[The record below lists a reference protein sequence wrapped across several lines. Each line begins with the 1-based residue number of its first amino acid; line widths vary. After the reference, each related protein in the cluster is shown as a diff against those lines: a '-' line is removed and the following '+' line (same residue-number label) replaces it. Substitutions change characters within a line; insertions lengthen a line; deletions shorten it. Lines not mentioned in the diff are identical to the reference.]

1 MHSDPARIPIY
12 VAASAI
18 VLTLVIALVV
28 SFRAARRPPWIKAFA
43 TAAVISLAGIV
54 FAKYGAV
61 SGLPWQVY
69 YTVPAL
75 VTVCLPPFLF
85 HMQLVR
91 AGVYALLAF
100 ATAPLIHAAF
110 FYGLGWPDYMPFL
123 HLPRS

>member
-1 MHSDPARIPIY
+1 MHSDPARIPYY

-18 VLTLVIALVV
+18 VLTLVIAAVA
-28 SFRAARRPPWIKAFA
+28 SFPAAQRPPWIKALA
-43 TAAVISLAGIV
+43 TAAMISLAGIL

-75 VTVCLPPFLF
+75 ATALLPPVLF
-85 HMQLVR
+85 RMTLPR
-91 AGVYALLAF
+91 AVVYVLLAF
-100 ATAPLIHAAF
+100 AIAPLIHAAF

-123 HLPRS
+123 HLPG